1 MNPMALTITSAALAV
16 IGCLFRLRWVARRAG
31 FGQAKEHW
39 MVFGVFAGSIA
50 VSGAI
55 KANPWVSLIG
65 LLLAIC
71 GVAYHA
77 RFITRAAK
85 AAQK

>member
-1 MNPMALTITSAALAV
+1 MALTMTCAALAV
-16 IGCLFRLRWVARRAG
+16 IAWYMRLRWVARRAG

-39 MVFGVFAGSIA
+39 MVFGIFAGAIA

-65 LLLAIC
+65 LFLAVC

-77 RFITRAAK
+77 RLITRAAK
-85 AAQK
+85 AAQKDE